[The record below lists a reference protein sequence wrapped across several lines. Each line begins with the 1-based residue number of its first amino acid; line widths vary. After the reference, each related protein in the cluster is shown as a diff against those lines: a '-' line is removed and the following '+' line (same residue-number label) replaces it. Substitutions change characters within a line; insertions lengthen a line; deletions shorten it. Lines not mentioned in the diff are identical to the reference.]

1 MWNLR
6 DPGLI
11 VVIFDL
17 KLDGPNL
24 NNLEFEG
31 LCRSEAF
38 RMAPMSNM
46 RVFCQNVSQ
55 SVDPTADGRLG
66 VGGGRREEGPQLFK
80 DVVPTSPLRITEKSN
95 ISPAMQ
101 PLGLWL
107 AASGFDWE
115 EFSVSD
121 PGLGWARAGWETD
134 LLIRVNREIYYWW
147 NWILICFNIIVV
159 MKW

>member
-80 DVVPTSPLRITEKSN
+80 DYQTWFPPVHCGSQRSPILVQQCNHLVSGWLPVVLTERS
-95 ISPAMQ
+95 SQ
-101 PLGLWL
+101 
-107 AASGFDWE
+107 
-115 EFSVSD
+115 SVTQ
-121 PGLGWARAGWETD
+121 GWAGQGLAGK
-134 LLIRVNREIYYWW
+134 
-147 NWILICFNIIVV
+147 LIC
-159 MKW
+159 